1 MQSIPL
7 ANPLCLKEVRDI
19 SVSSKKRGSLTAYAQ
34 TSKAGSTGKQSNP
47 NGGFSREASSRE

>member
-19 SVSSKKRGSLTAYAQ
+19 SVSSKKEGFLNCICSDFKGGVNR
-34 TSKAGSTGKQSNP
+34 KAIKPQWW
-47 NGGFSREASSRE
+47 FF